1 MRLRLDYQNN
11 TYFPVIGVIQ
21 LGVALM
27 ALLLVVIYSV
37 NLRNQVDA
45 LELKLG
51 SVSSKEHSKV
61 SAASMSEIGRVDLM
75 QEIKN
80 ANDVLHHLSV
90 PWDELFKAVESSS
103 GSHVTLLALEPDYD
117 KKQVKI
123 SGEANRYKT
132 IMMYISELEKK
143 DEIGSVYLQNHD
155 IRQDDPDRPVRFTLV
170 ANWQEK

>member
-27 ALLLVVIYSV
+27 ALFLIVIYSV

-51 SVSSKEHSKV
+51 SVSSKEHSNV

>member
-1 MRLRLDYQNN
+1 
-11 TYFPVIGVIQ
+11 
-21 LGVALM
+21 
-27 ALLLVVIYSV
+27 
-37 NLRNQVDA
+37 
-45 LELKLG
+45 
-51 SVSSKEHSKV
+51 
-61 SAASMSEIGRVDLM
+61 
-75 QEIKN
+75 
-80 ANDVLHHLSV
+80 
-90 PWDELFKAVESSS
+90 
-103 GSHVTLLALEPDYD
+103 LALEPDYD